1 MLSLSLASG
10 STSLRPVHMAPL
22 SVTRIVW
29 LLMVFNRSIVMIM
42 MRPLFLLL
50 I

>member
-29 LLMVFNRSIVMIM
+29 LLMVFNRSIVMM